1 VQSLAM
7 QNHMMNQR
15 YEEDYM
21 KSYQEKDVL
30 VKKFEN
36 QTEEILELKKTINI
50 LY

>member
-1 VQSLAM
+1 
-7 QNHMMNQR
+7 MMNQR
-15 YEEDYM
+15 YDEDYM

>member
-1 VQSLAM
+1 
-7 QNHMMNQR
+7 MMNQR